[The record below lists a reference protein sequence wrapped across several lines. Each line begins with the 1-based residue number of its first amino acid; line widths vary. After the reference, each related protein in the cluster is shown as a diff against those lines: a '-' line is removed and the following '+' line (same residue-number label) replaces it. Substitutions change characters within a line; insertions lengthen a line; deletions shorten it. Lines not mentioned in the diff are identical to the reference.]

1 MKQMLCGV
9 MKRFPMKNETNNAVR
24 WVLGTVLVMGVLLGG
39 CAQQDYAEPPSVSYG
54 DPLVDAE
61 AMLPPVQ
68 VRFGGRSLR
77 NRMILY
83 DVLGY
88 GQDTTLII
96 ATIHGNEDAGTPL
109 VRRLK
114 QHLEANTALLN
125 GRKVVIIPVANP
137 DGRAARVRYN
147 ANGVDLNRNFES
159 DNRVNNKVHGLAA
172 LSEPEAKVI
181 VDIIAEYR
189 PNKIV
194 ALHQPLSCV
203 DYDGPGRALAEAMGQ
218 HCPLPVKKLGA
229 RPGSLG
235 AYSGETLNIPT
246 ITFEMNASDSQMTEQ
261 ALWDT
266 YGEAMIAAVV
276 F

>member
-1 MKQMLCGV
+1 M
-9 MKRFPMKNETNNAVR
+9 
-24 WVLGTVLVMGVLLGG
+24 
-39 CAQQDYAEPPSVSYG
+39 
-54 DPLVDAE
+54 
-61 AMLPPVQ
+61 
-68 VRFGGRSLR
+68 
-77 NRMILY
+77 NRMVLY
-83 DVLGY
+83 DILGY

-109 VRRLK
+109 VRRLSK
-114 QHLEANTALLN
+114 HLLENRTLLA

-147 ANGVDLNRNFES
+147 ARGVDLNRNFES
-159 DNRVNNKVHGLAA
+159 DNRINNEVHGRAA
-172 LSEPEAKVI
+172 LSEPESEI
-181 VDIIAEYR
+181 ITRIIAEYR

-203 DYDGPGRALAEAMGQ
+203 DYDGPGRGMAEAMAK

-246 ITFEMNASDSQMTEQ
+246 ITLEMTASDSNLSDQ

-266 YGEAMIAAVV
+266 YGETMVAAILY
-276 F
+276 